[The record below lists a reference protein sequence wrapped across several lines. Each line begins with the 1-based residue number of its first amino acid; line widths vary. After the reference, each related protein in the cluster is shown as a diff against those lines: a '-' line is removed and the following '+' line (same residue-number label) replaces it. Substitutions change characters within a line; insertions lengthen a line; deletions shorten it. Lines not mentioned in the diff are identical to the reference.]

1 MSNAIDRR
9 SFLARATS
17 AVATLAAR
25 PSIVAA
31 WSAARPRPPRAA
43 RPQRILILGA
53 GMAGLGA
60 ALELVEQGHD
70 VTILEA
76 RTRPGGRVFTIR
88 EPFAD
93 GLYAEG
99 GAMQVFETHAR
110 AQRYIKQ
117 FNLELDPIQPPRLN
131 SVRYLKGKRIEAK
144 PGEPIAWPFELNE
157 AERKAAS
164 PNALYIV
171 PQLQT
176 INDAEHRNTLL
187 EEFGRYDRQ
196 TLTEYL
202 EAAGASPGAIAILK
216 IGLAGGLGDGS
227 DYVSAL
233 DLLREAAH
241 RSLSHQSFTIRGGTD
256 RLPKALASRL
266 GARIHYGT
274 PAIRIEQDANGVN
287 VVASQ
292 GGGTRTFTAD
302 RLVCTIPFSVLRRIP
317 VSPSFPA
324 HKRAAIDGL
333 LYTSVARTYVQTR
346 TRFWLDDGISG
357 SASTDLPVMGIYE
370 RTINQP
376 GTRGILESYQAG
388 ATARHSTAMSDGE
401 RLAAA
406 LEGMA
411 MVYPR
416 IREQFEGGA
425 SKCWDADEWSRG
437 AYTWF
442 KPGQMTSLLPHIARA
457 EGRIH
462 FAGEHTSAQT
472 GWMEGALESA
482 ERVVSE
488 IAEASK

>member
-1 MSNAIDRR
+1 MASTIDRR
-9 SFLARATS
+9 SFLLRATT
-17 AVATLAAR
+17 AAATFAAR
-25 PSIVAA
+25 PSIVAS
-31 WSAARPRPPRAA
+31 WTEPARLRAA
-43 RPQRILILGA
+43 KPQRILILGA

-60 ALELVEQGHD
+60 AMELIGQGHD

-110 AQRYIKQ
+110 ALRYIKQ
-117 FNLELDPIQPPRLN
+117 FSLELDPIQPARAN
-131 SVRYLKGKRIEAK
+131 SVRHINGKRIEAK
-144 PGEPIAWPFELNE
+144 PGEPIAWPFELNG
-157 AERKAAS
+157 AERKAGS
-164 PNALYIV
+164 PNALYVTPRLEAI
-171 PQLQT
+171 
-176 INDAEHRNTLL
+176 IDAERRNKLI
-187 EEFGRYDRQ
+187 EEFGHLDRQ
-196 TLTEYL
+196 TFTEYL
-202 EAAGASPGAIAILK
+202 TSEGASPGAIAILK
-216 IGLAGGLGDGS
+216 IGLAGGLGDGA
-227 DYVSAL
+227 DAVSAL

-241 RSLSHQSFTIRGGTD
+241 RSVSHQSFTIRGGTD
-256 RLPKALASRL
+256 RLPKALAAKL
-266 GARIHYGT
+266 GARIQYGT
-274 PAIRIEQDANGVN
+274 PVIRIDQRQNEVS

-292 GGGTRTFTAD
+292 AGGIRTFAAD
-302 RLVCTIPFSVLRRIP
+302 YVVCAIPFSVLRRIP
-317 VSPSFPA
+317 ISPSFSPQ
-324 HKRAAIDGL
+324 KRAAVDGL

-346 TRFWLDDGISG
+346 TRFWLEDGVSG

-376 GTRGILESYQAG
+376 GSRGILESYQAG
-388 ATARHSTAMSDGE
+388 ATARRSTRMSDGE

-406 LEGMA
+406 LEGIA

-425 SKCWDADEWSRG
+425 SKCWDSDEWSSG

-442 KPGQMTSLLPHIARA
+442 KPGQMTSWLPQITRP

-462 FAGEHTSAQT
+462 FAGEHASTSP

-482 ERVVSE
+482 ERVVRE
-488 IAEASK
+488 IAERSA

>member
-1 MSNAIDRR
+1 MSHGIDRR
-9 SFLARATS
+9 SFLVRAT
-17 AVATLAAR
+17 TAAAMLGVR
-25 PSIVAA
+25 PSIVLA
-31 WSAARPRPPRAA
+31 WSDSRSIRVAK
-43 RPQRILILGA
+43 PQRILVLGA

-60 ALELVEQGHD
+60 ATELIEQGHD

-76 RTRPGGRVFTIR
+76 RARPGGRVFTIR

-110 AQRYIKQ
+110 ALRYIKQ

-131 SVRYLKGKRIEAK
+131 SVRHLMGKRIEAK
-144 PGEPIAWPFELNE
+144 PGEAIAWPFELIE
-157 AERKAAS
+157 AENKAGS
-164 PNALYIV
+164 PNALYIT
-171 PQLQT
+171 PRLQPIT
-176 INDAEHRNTLL
+176 DAENRNKLI
-187 EEFGRYDRQ
+187 EEFGELDKQ

-202 EAAGASPGAIAILK
+202 QAAGASPGAIAILK

-227 DYVSAL
+227 DHVSAL

-241 RSLSHQSFTIRGGTD
+241 RALSHQSFTIRGGTD

-266 GARIHYGT
+266 GARIHYAT
-274 PAIRIEQDANGVN
+274 AVTRIEQDPEEVR
-287 VVASQ
+287 VIASH
-292 GGGTRTFTAD
+292 GGTTRTFSAD
-302 RLVCTIPFSVLRRIP
+302 RMVCTIPFSVLRRLSVAP
-317 VSPSFPA
+317 AFSPQ
-324 HKRAAIDGL
+324 KRAAIDGL

-346 TRFWLDDGISG
+346 TRFWLEDGISG
-357 SASTDLPVMGIYE
+357 NASTDLPVMGIYE

-376 GTRGILESYQAG
+376 GTRGILESYQTG
-388 ATARHSTAMSDGE
+388 AIARRSTAMSDNE

-411 MVYPR
+411 KVYPR
-416 IREQFEGGA
+416 IRDQFEGGA
-425 SKCWDADEWSRG
+425 SKCWDSDEWSRG

-442 KPGQMTSLLPHIARA
+442 KPGQMTSWLPHISRA

-462 FAGEHTSAQT
+462 FAGEHTSTQP

-482 ERVVSE
+482 ERVVTE
-488 IAEASK
+488 IGEESK

>member
-1 MSNAIDRR
+1 MSNGIDRR
-9 SFLARATS
+9 SFLVRVTT

-25 PSIVAA
+25 PSMAA
-31 WSAARPRPPRAA
+31 TWNVVTPRSAV

-110 AQRYIKQ
+110 ALRYIKQ
-117 FNLELDPIQPPRLN
+117 FDLELDPIQPARLN

-144 PGEPIAWPFELNE
+144 PGEPIGWPFELNE
-157 AERKAAS
+157 AERKAGS
-164 PNALYIV
+164 PSAQYITPALQPI
-171 PQLQT
+171 L
-176 INDAEHRNTLL
+176 DAERRNTLL

-196 TLTEYL
+196 SFTEYL
-202 EAAGASPGAIAILK
+202 QAAGASPGAIAILK
-216 IGLAGGLGDGS
+216 IGLAGGLGDGA
-227 DYVSAL
+227 DVVSAL

-241 RSLSHQSFTIRGGTD
+241 RSLSRQSFTIRGGTD
-256 RLPKALASRL
+256 RLPRALASKL
-266 GARIHYGT
+266 GTRIHYGT
-274 PAIRIEQDANGVN
+274 PAVRIEQDANEVR
-287 VVASQ
+287 VTTAR
-292 GGGTRTFTAD
+292 GGAAHTFTAD
-302 RLVCTIPFSVLRRIP
+302 RLICTIPFSVLRRIP
-317 VSPSFPA
+317 VSPGFSA
-324 HKRAAIDGL
+324 QKRAAIDGL

-346 TRFWLDDGISG
+346 TRFWIDDGISG
-357 SASTDLPVMGIYE
+357 NASTDLPVMGIYE

-388 ATARHSTAMSDGE
+388 AAARRSTAMGDSE
-401 RLAAA
+401 RLTAA

-425 SKCWDADEWSRG
+425 SKCWDSDEWSRG

-442 KPGQMTSLLPHIARA
+442 KPGQMTSWLPQIARA

-462 FAGEHTSAQT
+462 FAGEHASTDP

-488 IAEASK
+488 IAVAST

>member
-1 MSNAIDRR
+1 MNGIDRR
-9 SFLARATS
+9 SFFVRATTAA
-17 AVATLAAR
+17 AVFAVR
-25 PSIVAA
+25 PSIVLRE
-31 WSAARPRPPRAA
+31 SRGKRVA
-43 RPQRILILGA
+43 RPQRILVLGA

-60 ALELVEQGHD
+60 AIELVEQGHD

-110 AQRYIKQ
+110 ALRYIKQ

-131 SVRYLKGKRIEAK
+131 SVRYLRGNRIEAK
-144 PGEPIAWPFELNE
+144 PGEPIPWPFELSD
-157 AERKAAS
+157 AERKSS
-164 PNALYIV
+164 PNALYIT
-171 PQLQT
+171 PSLQT
-176 INDAEHRNTLL
+176 ITDAERANKLL
-187 EEFGRYDRQ
+187 EEFGRLDRQ

-227 DYVSAL
+227 DHLSAL

-241 RSLSHQSFTIRGGTD
+241 RALSRQSFTIRGGTD

-266 GARIHYGT
+266 GARIHYGSGAT
-274 PAIRIEQDANGVN
+274 RIEQDPEGVR
-287 VVASQ
+287 VIASHA
-292 GGGTRTFTAD
+292 GSTRTFSAD
-302 RLVCTIPFSVLRRIP
+302 RLVCAIPFSVLRH
-317 VSPSFPA
+317 VSVTPA
-324 HKRAAIDGL
+324 FTREKRGAVDGL

-346 TRFWLDDGISG
+346 TRFWLEDGISG
-357 SASTDLPVMGIYE
+357 NASTDLPVMGIYE

-376 GTRGILESYQAG
+376 GSRGILESYQTG
-388 ATARHSTAMSDGE
+388 ETARRATGMSDSE

-406 LEGMA
+406 LDGMA
-411 MVYPR
+411 KVYPR
-416 IREQFEGGA
+416 VRDQFEGGA
-425 SKCWDADEWSRG
+425 SKCWDSDEWSRG

-442 KPGQMTSLLPHIARA
+442 KPGQMSAWLPHIARP

-462 FAGEHTSAQT
+462 FAGEHASTQP

-482 ERVVSE
+482 ERVVAE
-488 IAEASK
+488 IGDESK

>member
-1 MSNAIDRR
+1 MNDIDRR
-9 SFLARATS
+9 SFLVRATT
-17 AVATLAAR
+17 AFATLAAR
-25 PSIVAA
+25 PHIVAT
-31 WSAARPRPPRAA
+31 WSAPRSIRAA
-43 RPQRILILGA
+43 QPQRILVLGA

-110 AQRYIKQ
+110 ALRYIKE
-117 FNLELDPIQPPRLN
+117 FNLEIDPIQAPRLN
-131 SVRYLKGKRIEAK
+131 SVRHLMGKRIEAK

-164 PNALYIV
+164 PNALYITS
-171 PQLQT
+171 QLAA
-176 INDAEHRNTLL
+176 INDAEHRNALFD
-187 EEFGRYDRQ
+187 EFGRYDRQ

-202 EAAGASPGAIAILK
+202 VAAGASPGAIAILK

-227 DYVSAL
+227 DHVSAL

-266 GARIHYGT
+266 GGRIHYGT
-274 PAIRIEQDANGVN
+274 AASRIEQDADGVR

-292 GGGTRTFTAD
+292 GGSSHTFTAD

-324 HKRAAIDGL
+324 QKRAAIDGL

-346 TRFWLDDGISG
+346 TRFWVEDGISG

-388 ATARHSTAMSDGE
+388 ATARRSTAMSDSE

-416 IREQFEGGA
+416 IREQYEGGA
-425 SKCWDADEWSRG
+425 SKCWDSDEWSRG

-442 KPGQMTSLLPHIARA
+442 KPGQMTSWMPHIARA
-457 EGRIH
+457 AGRIH
-462 FAGEHTSAQT
+462 FAGEHTSTQP
-472 GWMEGALESA
+472 GWMKGALESA
-482 ERVVSE
+482 ERVANE
-488 IAEASK
+488 IAALSK